1 MEFIEVSFPNMLVSK
16 AIWVAIV
23 MSVAISVVMSFAY
36 LIPTTKDTTAEDAST
51 PPPPSYQ
58 LFLIV
63 IIAFSLLG
71 FTSGQMMGQS
81 RDPAIGDVLP
91 AVLALISGLFIYL
104 ISKESN
110 NLQLITATSII
121 SLVLCLMIGTQWG
134 AQLRYEFETNQ
145 KVMAQNNKTVEGAMR
160 EAEIQHAVNL
170 QKLLYKKDILDL
182 SRELGL
188 VPRPAAK

>member
-1 MEFIEVSFPNMLVSK
+1 MEFVEVSFTDVLMSK
-16 AIWVAIV
+16 AIWAAILT
-23 MSVAISVVMSFAY
+23 SVAIAFVMSFASF
-36 LIPTTKDTTAEDAST
+36 IPTTKNAPSDGAEQRHSFR
-51 PPPPSYQ
+51 

-63 IIAFSLLG
+63 ILAFSLLG

-104 ISKESN
+104 ISKEN
-110 NLQLITATSII
+110 NDLQLITATSII
-121 SLVLCLMIGTQWG
+121 SLVLCLMLGTQWG

-145 KVMAQNNKTVEGAMR
+145 KVMAQYNKTVDTALR

-182 SRELGL
+182 SQELGL
-188 VPRPAAK
+188 VQPPTEK